1 MYQAM
6 GVFCMPELYKL
17 ILAGPL
23 ILFSLVVHEF
33 AHGYTSVRLGDPTPR
48 WQGRL
53 TLNPLAHLDPM
64 GTVMLILTMIRGVGF
79 GWAKPVQINPAYY
92 KNPLKGSML
101 VACAGP
107 ASNLLLALLFGL
119 VFRLLNFSWGQVA
132 FNPQFFQLLFNFL
145 YIGFSLNLSLAFFN
159 LLPIPPLDGSKIV
172 SYFLRGRAAAI
183 YNQLERYGFLVLFAF
198 LLLFRNQ
205 LSYYLSNL
213 IYILFTQI
221 ALA

>member
-1 MYQAM
+1 
-6 GVFCMPELYKL
+6 MPELNML

-33 AHGYTSVRLGDPTPR
+33 AHGYTSVKLGDPTPR

-53 TLNPLAHLDPM
+53 TLNPLAHLDPL
-64 GTVMLILTMIRGVGF
+64 GTLMLILTIIRGVGF
-79 GWAKPVQINPAYY
+79 GWAKPVQINPTYY

-119 VFRLLNFSWGQVA
+119 LFRLLNLFWGQVA
-132 FNPQFFQLLFNFL
+132 FNPEFFKLLFNFL
-145 YIGFSLNLSLAFFN
+145 YIGFSLNLGLAFFN
-159 LLPIPPLDGSKIV
+159 LIPIPPLDGSRIV
-172 SYFLRGRAAAI
+172 SYFLRGRAAEF
-183 YNQLERYGFLVLFAF
+183 YYQLEQYGFLLLFSF
-198 LLLFRNQ
+198 LLLFRNH

-213 IYILFTQI
+213 IYNLFIII